1 MRYWFVAVEISIYL
15 IDTFVKHYFIVVEI
29 FFLDFISKVFYNE
42 SITKEEVY
50 TMSTIAERIKQV
62 RKDAGLTQQK
72 FAERIG
78 AKQNTVAQYEIGR
91 NAPIDPVI
99 TAICKEFDI
108 QEDWLRYGLEPMRAA
123 KSREE
128 EIAELVGSALTG
140 SSDFKKAVIKMICSR
155 TDEELKAL
163 ETALQA
169 VYDGIKKDQ
178 G

>member
-1 MRYWFVAVEISIYL
+1 MKTINERIVFL
-15 IDTFVKHYFIVVEI
+15 IDTECGGNKSEFARKIGITPAYAAQIYKIERVPS
-29 FFLDFISKVFYNE
+29 DRTISD
-42 SITKEEVY
+42 IC
-50 TMSTIAERIKQV
+50 RI
-62 RKDAGLTQQK
+62 
-72 FAERIG
+72 
-78 AKQNTVAQYEIGR
+78 
-91 NAPIDPVI
+91 
-99 TAICKEFDI
+99 FDI
-108 QEDWLRYGLEPMRAA
+108 QEDWLKHGLEPMRAA

-163 ETALQA
+163 EAALQA